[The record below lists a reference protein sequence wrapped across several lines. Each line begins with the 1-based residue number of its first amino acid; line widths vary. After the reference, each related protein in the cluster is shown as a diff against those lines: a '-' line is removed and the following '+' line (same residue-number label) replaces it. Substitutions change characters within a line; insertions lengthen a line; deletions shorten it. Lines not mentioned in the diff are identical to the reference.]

1 MNKIRNPVRSQ
12 RLQELREAQLQ
23 ENLAKARADLDYVT
37 MITGVEVPIP
47 EDDEQEGGMLHEF
60 PEV

>member
-1 MNKIRNPVRSQ
+1 MVSNPIREK
-12 RLQELREAQLQ
+12 RLRDLEQAQLKAD
-23 ENLAKARADLDYVT
+23 LAKARADLDYVS

-47 EDDEQEGGMLHEF
+47 EDEEGENYEI